1 MEDKIMLDTHNEL
14 INIRN
19 LTPYLKPA
27 LKKVATYIL
36 DNPNRI
42 KLMKI
47 KELAKECK
55 VSEATITRFVKETKF
70 KTFQELKIALAE
82 ITPKERKDLI
92 NTGKFVYNDLKKIDS
107 IETIIHKIASKNIEA
122 IENTQKIIRP
132 TEIKKA
138 ISAIEQANTIL
149 IYCVGPST
157 IAGEN
162 AKLRFYR
169 IGKKCLLFS
178 DPDQQAV
185 SASLLSKPDLAMGI
199 CDSGKTKFTVNA
211 LKIAKEAGATTLC
224 ITNSNSAPIVKYS
237 DIKLFTFTERSGFLQ
252 ESMVSRLAQIVIII
266 DIIYASFAT
275 KHFNR
280 SLKLIE
286 KSSSVL
292 KKAIF

>member
-1 MEDKIMLDTHNEL
+1 MLDGHNEL
-14 INIRN
+14 INIRI

-36 DNPNRI
+36 DHPSKI

-55 VSEATITRFVKETKF
+55 VSEGTITRFVKETKF
-70 KTFQELKIALAE
+70 KNFQELKIALAE
-82 ITPKERKDLI
+82 ITPKERKELSNVD
-92 NTGKFVYNDLKKIDS
+92 KFVYNDLKKTDS
-107 IETIIHKIASKNIEA
+107 IETIIHKIALKNIEA
-122 IENTQKIIRP
+122 IENTQKLIRP
-132 TEIKKA
+132 AEIKKTV
-138 ISAIEQANTIL
+138 SAIERANTIV

-169 IGKKCLLFS
+169 LGKNCLLFN

-185 SASLLSKPDLAMGI
+185 SASLLTKSDLAMGI
-199 CDSGKTKFTVNA
+199 CDSGKTRFTVNA
-211 LKIAKEAGATTLC
+211 LRIAKEAGATTIC
-224 ITNSNSAPIVKYS
+224 ITNSNSTPIVKHS
-237 DIKLFTFTERSGFLQ
+237 DIKLFTFAARSGFLQ
-252 ESMVSRLAQIVIII
+252 ESMVSRLAQIVII

-292 KKAIF
+292 EKTIF

>member
-1 MEDKIMLDTHNEL
+1 MEDKIVLDTHNEL

-36 DNPNRI
+36 DNSDRI

-70 KTFQELKIALAE
+70 KSFQELKIALAE

-92 NTGKFVYNDLKKIDS
+92 SVGKVVYNDLKKTDS
-107 IETIIHKIASKNIEA
+107 IETIIHKIALRNIEA
-122 IENTQKIIRP
+122 IENTKKLIRSA
-132 TEIKKA
+132 EIKKT
-138 ISAIEQANTIL
+138 ISAIERANTIV

-169 IGKKCLLFS
+169 IGKKCLLFN

-185 SASLLSKPDLAMGI
+185 SASLLTKSDLAIGI
-199 CDSGKTKFTVNA
+199 SDSGKTKFTVNA
-211 LKIAKEAGATTLC
+211 LRIAKEAGATTIC
-224 ITNSNSAPIVKYS
+224 ITNSNSPPILKYS

-252 ESMVSRLAQIVIII
+252 ESMVSRLAQIVIV

-275 KHFNR
+275 KYFNR
-280 SLKLIE
+280 SLRLIE

-292 KKAIF
+292 KKTIF